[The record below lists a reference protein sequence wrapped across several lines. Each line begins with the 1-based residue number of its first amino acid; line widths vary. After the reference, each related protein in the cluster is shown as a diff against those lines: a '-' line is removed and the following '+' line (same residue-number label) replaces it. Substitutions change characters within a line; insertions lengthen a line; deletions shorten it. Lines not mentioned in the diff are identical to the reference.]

1 MAKLQVALD
10 FVDLPRAIKVARL
23 ALEGGADILEVGT
36 PLIKSY
42 GMEAVRVFRREF
54 KDAQIVADMKIMD
67 TGRLEVETASKSGAD
82 IITVCSASGIAT
94 VNECL
99 EAGLNYGAEIFLDFL
114 GVEDINEIEKFLSLS
129 VNYIGIHISI
139 DEQMRGIT
147 ESTLLSEIVKRTTI
161 PVAIAGGINSQTA
174 STYVGQGA
182 EIIIVGGA
190 ITKAKDPKEETKKI
204 KKAISEGIS
213 IPTEYFVRVDEKNI
227 RKILEKVSSANVS
240 DALHRAIPLKGIFSV
255 KQGVKM
261 VGRALTVRTY
271 PGDWAKPVEAI
282 DKAKKGDVL
291 VIDAGGVS
299 PAVWGELATHSAIQ
313 KGLSGVV
320 IYGGVRD
327 VPDIRKMKLPVFA
340 SVITPQAGEPKGFG
354 EIGVPI
360 VVGGVRVKTGDW
372 VIGDDDGVVVLPKEK
387 AAEYTNR
394 AMDVLERENR
404 IREEIKEGTTLA
416 SVTQLLMWEKQK

>member
-23 ALEGGADILEVGT
+23 AFEGGADILEVGT

-42 GMEAVRVFRREF
+42 GMEAVRAFRKEF
-54 KDAQIVADMKIMD
+54 KNARIVADMKIMD
-67 TGRLEVETASKSGAD
+67 TGRLEVETAAKSGAN
-82 IITVCSASGIAT
+82 IVTVCSASGVAT

-129 VNYIGIHISI
+129 VNCIGIHISI

-147 ESTLLSEIVKRTTI
+147 ESTLLAEIIKRTTI
-161 PVAIAGGINSQTA
+161 PVAVAGGINSQTA
-174 STYVGQGA
+174 ATYVAQGA
-182 EIIIVGGA
+182 ETIIVGGA
-190 ITKAKDPKEETKKI
+190 ITKAKNPKAETEKI

-227 RKILEKVSSANVS
+227 RKILEKVSAANAS
-240 DALHRAIPLKGIFSV
+240 DALHRAIPLKGIFPV

-261 VGRALTVRTY
+261 VGRAITVRTY

-291 VIDAGGVS
+291 VIDAGGVP
-299 PAVWGELATHSAIQ
+299 PACWGELATNSAIQ
-313 KGLSGVV
+313 KELSGVV

-327 VPDIRKMKLPVFA
+327 VSDIRKMNIPVFA

-394 AMDVLERENR
+394 AMDVLEREKCGKNKNDKCR
-404 IREEIKEGTTLA
+404 G
-416 SVTQLLMWEKQK
+416 

>member
-327 VPDIRKMKLPVFA
+327 VSDIRKMKLPVFA